1 MLALACAQDLF
12 ATAVVPL
19 VDDGEGG
26 IRYWP
31 GFVSNAL
38 AKQWFH
44 ALHSKAA
51 WTNLQR
57 PMYDRIVDVPRL
69 LASYRIDTTPPEL
82 PLADMLAR
90 IQEKVPAPYNAVG
103 LNLYRNGD
111 DSVAMHNDKLHTLAS
126 GYPIALISLG
136 DARRML
142 IRAKTG
148 TCDTIAVD
156 LEPGSLLCMSHASQ
170 LTHEH
175 GIPKTKRAQGP
186 RISAVFRVRP
196 GG

>member
-1 MLALACAQDLF
+1 MLARACAQDLF
-12 ATAVVPL
+12 ATALVQL

-31 GFVSNAL
+31 GFVSDAL
-38 AKQWFH
+38 AKQWFQ

-51 WTNLQR
+51 WTHLQR

-69 LASYRIDTTPPEL
+69 LASYQLDGTSPEL

-136 DARRML
+136 DPRRML
-142 IRAKTG
+142 IRAKAG

-170 LTHEH
+170 ITHEH